1 MPKEGKVSPRNG
13 VPLPKGREFTPGE
26 VARKN
31 GSKGGKRSKE
41 VRAARKTLREELL
54 LLLSN
59 EVKDENGKPI
69 PVQTA
74 MSSALIAKA
83 VGGDT
88 KAFEIVRDTIGEKPV
103 EKVAVTTPASEVI
116 SRVEQALFG
125 GKK

>member
-13 VPLPKGREFTPGE
+13 VPLPKGREFKPGE
-26 VARKN
+26 EQREISRRA
-31 GSKGGKRSKE
+31 GKRSAE

-54 LLLSN
+54 MLLSN

-103 EKVAVTTPASEVI
+103 EKVAVTTPASEVVN
-116 SRVEQALFG
+116 RVEQALFG